1 MWKRNIRSR
10 LIARCFG
17 FPFHNFLTGSGTQ
30 KFRVSAYRR
39 INKYVL
45 FNNFV
50 VFSGDYVR
58 YAFGLVSDYL
68 SLQWS
73 ESLKESLR

>member
-1 MWKRNIRSR
+1 MWIWGLKG
-10 LIARCFG
+10 LII
-17 FPFHNFLTGSGTQ
+17 L
-30 KFRVSAYRR
+30 
-39 INKYVL
+39 
-45 FNNFV
+45 
-50 VFSGDYVR
+50 FSGDYVR